1 MDTSATTALAPVALA
16 IGVYALAVM
25 SPGPSFL
32 LVART
37 GLARSRR
44 AGLLTAL
51 GIASGSLVYAVATLF
66 GLTLV
71 LIYVPALAVAV
82 QIAGGLYLA
91 WLGLRMIL
99 TRGTEPSAAASGPMP
114 AGEGWRAY
122 RQGLV
127 TNLANPKVAAFFVGL
142 FATVISPEMGYWAR
156 IAVLAG
162 VTAVDV
168 AWHVMLATVFSAT
181 HAQRVYRRFGRWI
194 DRAFGALLIAVGARL
209 IWDARFAR

>member
-1 MDTSATTALAPVALA
+1 VDPLGPIALAPIGVA

-44 AGLLTAL
+44 AGVLTAL
-51 GIASGSLVYAVATLF
+51 GIASGSFVYAVATLF

-71 LIYVPALAVAV
+71 LIYVPALAAAV
-82 QIAGGLYLA
+82 QVAGGLYLG

-99 TRGTEPSAAASGPMP
+99 SRGADLPDAAAGPMP
-114 AGEGWRAY
+114 AGDGWRAY
-122 RQGLV
+122 RQGLI

-142 FATVISPEMGYWAR
+142 FATVISPDMENWAR
-156 IAVLAG
+156 IAVLVG

-168 AWHVMLATVFSAT
+168 AWHVVLATAFSAAR
-181 HAQRVYRRFGRWI
+181 AQAVYRRFGRWI
-194 DRAFGALLIAVGARL
+194 DRAFGTLLIAVGAKL
-209 IWDARFAR
+209 ILEARFAR